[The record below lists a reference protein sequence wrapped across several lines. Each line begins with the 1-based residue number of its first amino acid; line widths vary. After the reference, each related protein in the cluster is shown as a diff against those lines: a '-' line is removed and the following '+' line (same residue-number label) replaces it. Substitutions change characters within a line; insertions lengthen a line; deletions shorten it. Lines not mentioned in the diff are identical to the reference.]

1 MHIKHTVHTQT
12 HTRSHTH
19 TLTHS
24 QGNND
29 NNKTF
34 KKNNLTSGS
43 NSLKK
48 HMSGGFGGV
57 LLAAL
62 YVYAHVSETLKS
74 FEGP

>member
-1 MHIKHTVHTQT
+1 MHIKHTVHTHTHAHSLT
-12 HTRSHTH
+12 HT
-19 TLTHS
+19 

-29 NNKTF
+29 NNKTL
-34 KKNNLTSGS
+34 KNNLTSGS

-62 YVYAHVSETLKS
+62 YVYAHVRKS
-74 FEGP
+74 